1 MITKVIQKR
10 ERRQQGIMKNLPKI
24 SEAEWEVMKIL
35 WSKSPQTANEV
46 IDALEGQKEWK
57 PKTVRTLISRLLQKK
72 VISYHQETNKTYLY
86 YPLVSQDDYLQVETQ
101 SFLKRLYGGALKPL
115 LVNFLQEQKLS
126 SEEINELKRILDDKA
141 ETDRAKD
148 RSKKG

>member
-1 MITKVIQKR
+1 
-10 ERRQQGIMKNLPKI
+10 MKNLSKI

>member
-1 MITKVIQKR
+1 
-10 ERRQQGIMKNLPKI
+10 MKNLPKI

>member
-1 MITKVIQKR
+1 M
-10 ERRQQGIMKNLPKI
+10 MKNLPKI